1 MGIFVCLTYDSE
13 WRKNQTEGMWRFS
26 FVSHSSWALGYEVFK
41 TNKRS
46 LNQMYDVPSMCSTA
60 NRKTNS
66 FKDNVKVQ
74 NSKMG
79 NSPQKRTHTHNNNS
93 PKNKL
98 NKKAQQ
104 NTKTLTKNR
113 EDRDS
118 KDKDHLLFSFNILF
132 CLTRRSRLVRKY
144 KLW

>member
-1 MGIFVCLTYDSE
+1 
-13 WRKNQTEGMWRFS
+13 MWG
-26 FVSHSSWALGYEVFK
+26 SSSAQLMTVNCIKTRQRECEKSVLFHWALGYEVFK
-41 TNKRS
+41 TNKSS
-46 LNQMYDVPSMCSTA
+46 LNQMYDVPSVCSTA

-132 CLTRRSRLVRKY
+132 CLTRRHRLVRKY